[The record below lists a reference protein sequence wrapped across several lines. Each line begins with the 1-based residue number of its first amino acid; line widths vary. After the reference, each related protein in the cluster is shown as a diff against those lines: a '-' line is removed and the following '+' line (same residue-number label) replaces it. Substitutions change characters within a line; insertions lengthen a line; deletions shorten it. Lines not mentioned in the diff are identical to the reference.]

1 MAKTSAFN
9 AGAVGSIP
17 GRGAKIPYALWP
29 KKHKTSNEN
38 NIVINSI
45 KTFKMVQVKNK
56 AKGKKD
62 DPLGH

>member
-1 MAKTSAFN
+1 M
-9 AGAVGSIP
+9 GSIP